1 MKIGKYTTT
10 RHKTRKHKTRK
21 HKTRKHKTRKYK
33 TRKYKLRRFGGGDN
47 CYTPY
52 TSSIQWP
59 PYNGCVNNNTEIE
72 LTLDKDTIVDR
83 FGNPIKGY
91 FIGDGK
97 TTYDGR
103 SLYQIKPDDDCE
115 AVYKEQVS
123 KNNLTYTVYKILK
136 PFKVKS
142 CEIAPW
148 FGHSG
153 HGIQYRLFENS
164 IDNVDDMDKIELKRD
179 ATDGK
184 GLPLPPTK
192 VPHVGELLDL
202 HYIEIMDPSLTT
214 LPNFK

>member
-1 MKIGKYTTT
+1 MKIKK
-10 RHKTRKHKTRK
+10 HKTRKHKTRK
-21 HKTRKHKTRKYK
+21 HKTRKHKTRKHK
-33 TRKYKLRRFGGGDN
+33 TRKHKPRRFGGDK
-47 CYTPY
+47 CDYDRPLPA
-52 TSSIQWP
+52 WP
-59 PYNGCVNNNTEIE
+59 QYYGCSDINKEQE

-83 FGNPIKGY
+83 FGYPKGGY

-97 TTYDGR
+97 STYDGR

-115 AVYKEQVS
+115 AVYKEKV
-123 KNNLTYTVYKILK
+123 NNHILTYTVYKILK

-164 IDNVDDMDKIELKRD
+164 IDIDDMDKIQLKD
-179 ATDGK
+179 DVSDGK
-184 GLPLPPTK
+184 GSTLPPTK
-192 VPHVGELLDL
+192 VPNVGELLDL

-214 LPNFK
+214 PPNFK